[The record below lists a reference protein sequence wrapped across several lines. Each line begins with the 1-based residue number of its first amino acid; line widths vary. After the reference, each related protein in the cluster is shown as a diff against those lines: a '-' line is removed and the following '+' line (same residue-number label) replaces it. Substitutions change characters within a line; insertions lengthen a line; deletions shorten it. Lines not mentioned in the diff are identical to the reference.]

1 MEKLLRTLL
10 LAGLALA
17 SGAAPA
23 SEQLWS
29 LLRGGG
35 QVVLVRH
42 TQTDPGVGDP
52 PEFRLD
58 DCATQR
64 NLNEQ
69 GRGDAVRLGVAIR
82 DRKVPVAQV
91 LASPW
96 CRTIDTARLAFGRAP
111 RTSAALANLHGRAWS
126 EDAQVAELRKLVQ
139 APPRGGNLFLVTHGS
154 TIYALAGIT
163 VGMGEMV
170 VLTPRAGSFQVA
182 GRLAVP

>member
-1 MEKLLRTLL
+1 MDKLLRSLL
-10 LAGLALA
+10 LAALALA
-17 SGAAPA
+17 GSGACA

-42 TQTDPGVGDP
+42 TVTDPGVGDP
-52 PEFRLD
+52 PEFKLD

-96 CRTIDTARLAFGRAP
+96 CRTVETAQLAFGRAP
-111 RTSAALANLHGRAWS
+111 RTHAALGNLFGRAWR
-126 EDAQVAELRKLVQ
+126 EEAQVADLRKLVQ
-139 APPRGGNLFLVTHGS
+139 APRGGNLFLVTHGS
-154 TIYALAGIT
+154 TIFALVGIT
-163 VGMGEMV
+163 VGFGEMV
-170 VLTPRAGSFQVA
+170 VLTPRGNGFQVA
-182 GRLAVP
+182 GRLMAVP